1 MVGGDGSSEGEA
13 KIRRWGC
20 NKNDFFPEESFRS
33 WGNYGRALRD
43 TRLRLQDRLLTRSS
57 DDLELNQMC
66 ARSQNE
72 MAKSLNW
79 VDIIWFGVGGT
90 MGAGVFVLTGQAAKD
105 YAGPA
110 VVISYLVSGLCAL
123 LSVLSYTEF
132 AVELPVAGGSFAFLR
147 VELGDFFAFLAAGNL
162 LCEYIVAGASVAR
175 AWTSY
180 FATLCNKKPDDFRI
194 HASFL
199 ADGYNQLDPIAVVIS
214 ITICIC
220 ASLSTKGSSRF
231 NSLATIAHI
240 GVMLFIIIA
249 GLTKADTSNYET
261 FAPFGIHGVLKASAM
276 LFFAFVGFDGVS
288 TLAEEVKNP
297 GRDIPIGL
305 IGAMLVVI
313 TTYCLLAATLCLM
326 QPYSQVD
333 VDAPYTIAFEAV
345 GLDWAKYIVAFGAL
359 KGMTTVLLS
368 TIIGEARYFTHIART
383 HLAPPF
389 LAVINE
395 KTRTPVNA
403 TIVMTVTNSLV
414 AFFTGLDVLANLLSI
429 STLFI
434 FSQVSIALLVRRYY
448 VSGETSNYDRNKLVA
463 FLTLIIASAI
473 GLAIIWV
480 HSKSFVAYV
489 VMVAIWF
496 MSTLGLKLSVKE
508 ARKPR
513 LWGVPCIPWLPSA
526 SVAINIFIMGSIDG
540 PSFIRFSVWTGLL
553 LMYYFLIGLHATY
566 DAARETKKDPDAA
579 QVANVEAGISPS
591 AAPTAEVTNRA

>member
-1 MVGGDGSSEGEA
+1 MVGENGSSQGEV
-13 KIRRWGC
+13 KTRRYRC

-33 WGNYGRALRD
+33 WGNYGRALLD
-43 TRLRLQDRLLTRSS
+43 TKKRLQDRLLTRSS
-57 DDLELNQMC
+57 DDLEINEMR

-72 MAKSLNW
+72 MTKSLNW

-90 MGAGVFVLTGQAAKD
+90 MGAGVFVLTGQAARD

-123 LSVLSYTEF
+123 LSVLSYSEF

-180 FATLCNKKPDDFRI
+180 FATLCNQKPDDFRL
-194 HASFL
+194 HAPLL
-199 ADGYNQLDPIAVVIS
+199 ADGYNQLDPIAVIIS
-214 ITICIC
+214 VAICIC

-231 NSLATIAHI
+231 NSLATVIHI
-240 GVMLFIIIA
+240 GVMAFIIIA

-261 FAPFGIHGVLKASAM
+261 FMPFGIHGVLRASAM
-276 LFFAFVGFDGVS
+276 LFFAYVGFDGVS

-313 TTYCLLAATLCLM
+313 TTYCLVAATLCLM

-333 VDAPYTIAFEAV
+333 VDAPYTIAFEAA
-345 GLDWAKYIVAFGAL
+345 GLNWAKYLVAFGAL

-368 TIIGEARYFTHIART
+368 NIIGQARYFTHIART

-395 KTRTPVNA
+395 KTRTPMNA
-403 TIVMTVTNSLV
+403 TIIMTVANSLV
-414 AFFTGLDVLANLLSI
+414 ALFTGLDILANLLSI

-448 VSGETSNYDRNKLVA
+448 VSGETSICDRNKLIA
-463 FLTLIIASAI
+463 FLTLILASAI
-473 GLAIIWV
+473 GLAIFWV
-480 HSKSFVAYV
+480 HGTSFVGYTA
-489 VMVAIWF
+489 MAAIWF
-496 MSTLGLKLSVKE
+496 LSTLGLKLSVKE

-513 LWGVPCIPWLPSA
+513 LWGVPFIPWLPSA
-526 SVAINIFIMGSIDG
+526 SVAINIFIMGSIDRQ
-540 PSFIRFSVWTGLL
+540 SFIRFSAWTGLL
-553 LMYYFLIGLHATY
+553 LVYYFFIGLHATY
-566 DAARETKKDPDAA
+566 DAAREAKKDPNAA
-579 QVANVEAGISPS
+579 QAANVEAGISS
-591 AAPTAEVTNRA
+591 SSAPTAEVTDRA